1 MQKILLALSNVFLF
15 LHATAQSPRYV
26 YQSEPDEALSVRNI
40 HPWNSKNV
48 VDYSGIYHFGDSE
61 WEWDLVVSA
70 NDSMIVFQ
78 SFSNKWGKTDI
89 DEKET
94 WLKNSR
100 VFKNAKITG
109 NRFVTDSLNG
119 YFMVYKEDTAVS
131 YGIILT
137 ERADKLDTVE
147 FGGRINITTDNF
159 FDGDYP
165 QLSQKVLDDS
175 FFANKTK
182 EQLQIMRNEVY
193 ARYGMRF
200 IKGGKMYNWFIQ
212 KNWYQPWRDLTNSC
226 LTETEIRNIAKVLR
240 FEKM

>member
-1 MQKILLALSNVFLF
+1 
-15 LHATAQSPRYV
+15 
-26 YQSEPDEALSVRNI
+26 
-40 HPWNSKNV
+40 
-48 VDYSGIYHFGDSE
+48 
-61 WEWDLVVSA
+61 
-70 NDSMIVFQ
+70 
-78 SFSNKWGKTDI
+78 
-89 DEKET
+89 
-94 WLKNSR
+94 
-100 VFKNAKITG
+100 
-109 NRFVTDSLNG
+109 
-119 YFMVYKEDTAVS
+119 MVYKEDTAVS